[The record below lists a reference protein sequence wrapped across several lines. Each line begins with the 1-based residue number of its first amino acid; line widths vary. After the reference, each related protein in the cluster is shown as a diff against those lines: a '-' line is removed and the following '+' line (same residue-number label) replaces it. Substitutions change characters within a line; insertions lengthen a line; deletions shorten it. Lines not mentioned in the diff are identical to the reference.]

1 MMTGKED
8 YDQAIAYYRE
18 GNYKEAV
25 RWFRK
30 SAEQGFVEAQY
41 NLGTM
46 CLEGQGL
53 VQSDNEAAMW
63 FRKSAEQGLANAQ
76 YNLGKMY
83 FEGRGLVQSD
93 SEAVKWLRKASEQ
106 GFAEAS
112 YTLGLIGVIQ
122 REKEASVQNFEKAC
136 EQGLSIDLITK
147 AVIATIPNE
156 EIALAF
162 VLEEIEA
169 AQYGNEDAKKF
180 AKDMRFLR
188 DEYEGAMKDY
198 STEVDGPSGPQ
209 QTLTKLILGGLP
221 QSSIDEK
228 ARMRIEVVKNVIKNW
243 KFKKTTQENDDDV
256 PFWNL
261 N

>member
-1 MMTGKED
+1 MIGKED
-8 YDQAIAYYRE
+8 YDQAITYYRE
-18 GNYKEAV
+18 GNYK
-25 RWFRK
+25 
-30 SAEQGFVEAQY
+30 
-41 NLGTM
+41 
-46 CLEGQGL
+46 
-53 VQSDNEAAMW
+53 EAAMW

-106 GFAEAS
+106 GVAEAS

-122 REKEASVQNFEKAC
+122 RDKEASVQDFGKAA

-147 AVIATIPNE
+147 AVIATIPNK

-180 AKDMRFLR
+180 AKDIGFLR
-188 DEYEGAMKDY
+188 DEYEGAIKG
-198 STEVDGPSGPQ
+198 SSPEVDGPSGPQ
-209 QTLTKLILGGLP
+209 QTLTKLILGRLAG
-221 QSSIDEK
+221 SSMDEM
-228 ARMRIEVVKNVIKNW
+228 ARVRIGVVKNVIKHW
-243 KFKKTTQENDDDV
+243 KLDEQSE
-256 PFWNL
+256 L
-261 N
+261 